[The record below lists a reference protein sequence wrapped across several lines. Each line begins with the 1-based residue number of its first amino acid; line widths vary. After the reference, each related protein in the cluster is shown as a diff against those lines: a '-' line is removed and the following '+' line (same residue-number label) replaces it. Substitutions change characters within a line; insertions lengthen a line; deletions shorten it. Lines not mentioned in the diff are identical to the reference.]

1 MGFGGTE
8 QIMVIFE
15 RDIAVDMG
23 TSNTLVYVAGKG
35 VVLREP
41 TVVAVD
47 KTTGE
52 MLKIGEDAKKTLGR
66 TPANIV
72 VIHPISLGVISDY
85 DMAAMMLRELISKV
99 TSFSLFKPRVLLCVP
114 SSIAGVEERAIIDA
128 AIEAGARKV
137 YLLETAVATA
147 IGAGVDISKPDGH
160 MVIDIGG
167 GTSEVA
173 VVSMGGVVECESFPT
188 AGDSFDEAIIRYIR
202 KKHNVLIGSK
212 TAEELKISIGGA
224 LPRPDAYEEEAKGRC
239 LLTGLPK
246 TVKVSSEELVEVLAE
261 PTQLILDNIHS
272 VLERTPPELV
282 GDLGSNG
289 IILSGSGS
297 MLYGLDSVIE
307 RSTGIPTIPVD
318 DPSSCAAHGAG
329 KMLTRLDDMKDGMM
343 NFLRRRQMK
352 N

>member
-1 MGFGGTE
+1 
-8 QIMVIFE
+8 MVIFE

-35 VVLREP
+35 LVLREP

-47 KTTGE
+47 KFTGN

-66 TPANIV
+66 TPANVIA
-72 VIHPISLGVISDY
+72 IHPISLGVISDY
-85 DMAAMMLRELISKV
+85 DMAAMMLREMVSKI
-99 TSFSLFKPRVLLCVP
+99 TSFSLFKPRLLLCVP
-114 SSIAGVEERAIIDA
+114 SSITGVEERALIDA

-160 MVIDIGG
+160 MVVDIGG

-173 VVSMGGVVECESFPT
+173 VVSMGGVAECESFTT
-188 AGDSFDEAIIRYIR
+188 AGESFDEAIIRYIR
-202 KKHNVLIGSK
+202 RKHNMLIGAK
-212 TAEELKISIGGA
+212 TAEELKISIGGVA
-224 LPRPDAYEEEAKGRC
+224 PRVDGGEEEVKGRS
-239 LLTGLPK
+239 LMNGLPK
-246 TVKVSSEELVEVLAE
+246 TVTVTADELVDVLAE
-261 PTQLILDNIHS
+261 PAELILENIHS

-282 GDLGSNG
+282 GDLGDNG
-289 IILSGSGS
+289 IILSGSGA
-297 MLYGLDSVIE
+297 MLFGMDMLIE
-307 RSTGIPTIPVD
+307 ESTGIPTIMVD

-329 KMLTRLDDMKDGMM
+329 KMLARLDLMQDGMM